1 MRGSSEWGPIYM
13 LVVLAIAAVLLVTFV
28 KPLFSS
34 ASSTASTVS
43 GAAKDAAQSSAYVL
57 AFFPVFGFMRRLLA
71 KLFGGR

>member
-34 ASSTASTVS
+34 ASSTAQSVS
-43 GAAKDAAQSSAYVL
+43 GAAKDAAQS
-57 AFFPVFGFMRRLLA
+57 AFWLLVFDVPFLRRLLA
-71 KLFGGR
+71 KRAGRR